1 MIVRISGN
9 KSKRDEVD
17 RLFFFSR
24 THDYSVLFR
33 VLFLFS
39 SSLYSYIN
47 VHGKSRAN
55 IARVLWKSTAHYVV
69 FLSSSFNWWRN
80 QQRNDNRTRFPPHV
94 PAGCQHTVSPL
105 CVYFSPT
112 LDVCVIRVYFT
123 GSVCICTQLV
133 SMQRDVWAAERCCVP
148 CTLCVLCTWYM
159 LCACV
164 SKLSIHNS
172 YSAAFRMVFVF
183 LRFCFHSVELKPLT
197 RLDIFCICYLRAYN
211 KTFFFVKHRRSKKKL

>member
-24 THDYSVLFR
+24 INDYSVLFR

-105 CVYFSPT
+105 YSIFFSNT
-112 LDVCVIRVYFT
+112 WCMCIIRVYF
-123 GSVCICTQLV
+123 V
-133 SMQRDVWAAERCCVP
+133 SLS
-148 CTLCVLCTWYM
+148 LCVFVHNLYLCREMCERQNAVVYR
-159 LCACV
+159 AHCV
-164 SKLSIHNS
+164 YCVHAICYVHVYRNCQFTTVIRPHFVWCSFF
-172 YSAAFRMVFVF
+172 YVFVF
-183 LRFCFHSVELKPLT
+183 IQLS
-197 RLDIFCICYLRAYN
+197 
-211 KTFFFVKHRRSKKKL
+211 